1 MKQNIKGALVYLL
14 LSIITFY
21 LLPIIIPDFKP
32 GLLML
37 IFPIISFVLTFIHTL
52 KNGFLIWLPIAVI
65 IIFIPSMFIFYNYT
79 AWGYIPIY
87 ACVMFLGGLFGH
99 LIHRKG

>member
-52 KNGFLIWLPIAVI
+52 KNGFLIWLPIAII
-65 IIFIPSMFIFYNYT
+65 IIFIPSMFIFTIIRHGDIFPYT
-79 AWGYIPIY
+79 HAL
-87 ACVMFLGGLFGH
+87 CS
-99 LIHRKG
+99 